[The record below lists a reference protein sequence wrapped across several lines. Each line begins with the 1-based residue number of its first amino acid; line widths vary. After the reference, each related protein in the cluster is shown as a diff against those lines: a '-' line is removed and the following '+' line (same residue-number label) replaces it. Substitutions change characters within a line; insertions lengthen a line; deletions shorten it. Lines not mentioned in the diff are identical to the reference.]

1 MLKTTSSILVV
12 LSHLACFD
20 SAWGAGFA
28 LIEHSASGMGSA
40 FAGAAAV
47 AEDPSTIW
55 FNPAGMSLL
64 REQQFSV
71 ALHGVL
77 PSASYSD
84 RGSYLNPALT
94 GDTVQPGSL
103 SGADDTTNVNAIL
116 ANLYYVVPFK
126 ERYRFGI
133 GINTPFGLATDYA
146 DDWVGRYHA
155 TDSHLRTININPALA
170 WQVTD
175 NLSFGLGVSV
185 QYAEAELTNRIDSG
199 AVCLRLAGESNE
211 LLAQCLSA
219 GLLPNTVAND
229 SEGSMSG
236 DDWGFGFNLG
246 LLYQFN
252 ATDRIGLAYRS
263 EVAQTLEGEGEFS
276 VNPALRSFLDSI
288 GQTTLFTNTG
298 VTAAADMPA
307 SASVSGVFALNQQ
320 LTLLADITW
329 TGWSSFQELRVVFDN
344 PIQPDSVT
352 EESWGDSMRYA
363 LGLNYRQKSRIWR
376 MGIAYDETPIP
387 DPQRRTPRI
396 PGNDRTWLAFGVGLP
411 VFDSLWL
418 DLGYAHLFVDD
429 TPIDHTD
436 QNGYALRGIYQA
448 DVDIFSL
455 QATMTF

>member
-1 MLKTTSSILVV
+1 
-12 LSHLACFD
+12 
-20 SAWGAGFA
+20 
-28 LIEHSASGMGSA
+28 
-40 FAGAAAV
+40 
-47 AEDPSTIW
+47 
-55 FNPAGMSLL
+55 
-64 REQQFSV
+64 
-71 ALHGVL
+71 
-77 PSASYSD
+77 
-84 RGSYLNPALT
+84 
-94 GDTVQPGSL
+94 
-103 SGADDTTNVNAIL
+103 
-116 ANLYYVVPFK
+116 
-126 ERYRFGI
+126 
-133 GINTPFGLATDYA
+133 
-146 DDWVGRYHA
+146 
-155 TDSHLRTININPALA
+155 
-170 WQVTD
+170 
-175 NLSFGLGVSV
+175 
-185 QYAEAELTNRIDSG
+185 
-199 AVCLRLAGESNE
+199 
-211 LLAQCLSA
+211 
-219 GLLPNTVAND
+219 
-229 SEGSMSG
+229 MSG

-276 VNPALRSFLDSI
+276 VNPALRSFLDGI

-352 EESWGDSMRYA
+352 EESWDDSMRYA